1 MEITKIEKSVATGC
15 LGLSGSRIDIVD
27 MIGSRTQILPTA
39 GEEEQFLFDCEA
51 WFKELKALLPKENSM
66 AYHSI
71 DDIHGALWRTPICDR
86 TMVPKAQQSD
96 QFGYRVLV
104 GLELTPQ
111 NFAGDDV
118 KWRLDMSY

>member
-1 MEITKIEKSVATGC
+1 MGPSGGPQYAT
-15 LGLSGSRIDIVD
+15 
-27 MIGSRTQILPTA
+27 
-39 GEEEQFLFDCEA
+39 EQ
-51 WFKELKALLPKENSM
+51 W
-66 AYHSI
+66 
-71 DDIHGALWRTPICDR
+71 
-86 TMVPKAQQSD
+86 VPKAQPSD